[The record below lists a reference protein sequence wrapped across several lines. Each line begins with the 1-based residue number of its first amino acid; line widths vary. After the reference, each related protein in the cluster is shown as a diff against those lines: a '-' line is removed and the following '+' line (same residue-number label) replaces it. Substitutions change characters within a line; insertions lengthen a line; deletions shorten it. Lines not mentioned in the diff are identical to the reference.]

1 METNSYKISRCQGYY
16 CPTYRHIVCG
26 QTEKVVMP
34 RIPRQ
39 QPRLDFLNLYPAVV
53 PSVIMFMMPL
63 QQLDGLPCNVVKSH
77 IVCYF
82 RVRARKAHP
91 TACVGY

>member
-1 METNSYKISRCQGYY
+1 
-16 CPTYRHIVCG
+16 
-26 QTEKVVMP
+26 MP

-63 QQLDGLPCNVVKSH
+63 QQLDGLPSMSYNLTSSAILRSEPGKHTQLRALH
-77 IVCYF
+77 I
-82 RVRARKAHP
+82 
-91 TACVGY
+91 